1 MGQREDR
8 FTQLTQPAGCTLQP
22 AFPPC
27 LEPLFPGWAFFW
39 EYNHPST
46 PTGLL
51 TKDYIQ
57 FSGILGYILE
67 PLSCVLDKRKRE
79 TNFCM
84 NLLYSFWVYWF
95 LLRGVRKW
103 ITRCM
108 PSQTI
113 CWIFKNWTP
122 SWKKLHIQSLLKGN
136 FIWLDRILISVCYM
150 ASLLKSLQS
159 KYQQSLK
166 YVLKE

>member
-67 PLSCVLDKRKRE
+67 PLSCVLDERKR
-79 TNFCM
+79 NK
-84 NLLYSFWVYWF
+84 LLYESFVLF
-95 LLRGVRKW
+95 LGL
-103 ITRCM
+103 
-108 PSQTI
+108 
-113 CWIFKNWTP
+113 
-122 SWKKLHIQSLLKGN
+122 
-136 FIWLDRILISVCYM
+136 SVS
-150 ASLLKSLQS
+150 AQRSS
-159 KYQQSLK
+159 
-166 YVLKE
+166 